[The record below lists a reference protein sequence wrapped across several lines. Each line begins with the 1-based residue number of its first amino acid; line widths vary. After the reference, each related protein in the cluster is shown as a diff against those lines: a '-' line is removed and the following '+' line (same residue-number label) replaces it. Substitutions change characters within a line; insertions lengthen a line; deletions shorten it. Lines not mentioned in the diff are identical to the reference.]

1 MEIKNLE
8 KYVSVLDNGLMQM
21 IGEKPIEY
29 TLHAQFRST
38 VTGAVTRFEKVVKNT
53 KELEGKE
60 LKAFL
65 YSNLQEF
72 IKEREI
78 RFIYNFI
85 PYESA
90 EYEFPNK
97 KGNVKTWKAKVF
109 YSESEKESHKMFLK
123 LAQAREE
130 QKLRKKGVM

>member
-21 IGEKPIEY
+21 IGEKPIQS
-29 TLHAQFRST
+29 TLHAQFRNT
-38 VTGAVTRFEKVVKNT
+38 ITGAVRLYEKVIVNIKGFEGI
-53 KELEGKE
+53 ELEE
-60 LKAFL
+60 FL
-65 YSNLQEF
+65 YSKLEEF
-72 IKEREI
+72 IKDHEY

-97 KGNVKTWKAKVF
+97 KTKLTTWKAKVF
-109 YSESEKESHKMFLK
+109 YSESEKENHKLFLK
-123 LAQAREE
+123 LAQEKAKG
-130 QKLRKKGVM
+130 QMKLKGVL